1 MGRFSKGDLVMI
13 PQKVAVVNFNDGSGY
28 VSNYVEMKN
37 PTLAIFLEANDS
49 SPSTSKVLIGTEEW
63 YVNTDSISK
72 GENYVGKINRS
83 L

>member
-13 PQKVAVVNFNDGSGY
+13 PQKVIIVNFNDVSGY
-28 VSNYVEMKN
+28 INNYLEIKS
-37 PTLAIFLEANDS
+37 PTLAIYLEDDNN
-49 SPSTSKVLIGTEEW
+49 SPPSSKVLIGTEEW
-63 YVNTDSISK
+63 HVSTDSISK